1 MGFDDD
7 DLDEPLSGRKALER
21 ADHGKREK
29 EDAKKQAQE
38 QKELSIL
45 KLQVLRQGMAPL
57 KPEEK
62 GGDGKGEGIKTRTRE
77 EEMRQATDTV
87 HTKTGPEALMKKE
100 EQEKKVEE
108 QAQYEQGKDQ
118 TA

>member
-7 DLDEPLSGRKALER
+7 DLDEPLSSRKALER

-38 QKELSIL
+38 QKELSTL
-45 KLQVLRQGMAPL
+45 KLQVLRQGIAPL

-62 GGDGKGEGIKTRTRE
+62 RGDGKEEGIKTKTRE
-77 EEMRQATDTV
+77 EEVKQSTDTV
-87 HTKTGPEALMKKE
+87 HTKPGPEALIRKE
-100 EQEKKVEE
+100 EQEKRGEK